1 MNNQEINQFNL
12 DNIANSDN
20 MTVLKGYFQQA
31 TQVGSGSMVL
41 FKFQGMSSY
50 GKLIIQGLTFIS
62 QVEEIQQAIDDG
74 TEVTLIGELRTYKNK
89 RSGQFEVQIE
99 AKDIIYHD

>member
-1 MNNQEINQFNL
+1 MNNQEINQFNF
-12 DNIANSDN
+12 DNISNSDN

-31 TQVGSGSMVL
+31 TAVGSGSMVL

-62 QVEEIQQAIDDG
+62 QVEELQQAIDNE

-99 AKDIIYHD
+99 AKDIVYHD